1 MSNQRDITA
10 QSAHFRPERADW
22 LRLRTLIFQ
31 RWMASFG
38 QLAALLVAT
47 RHYGMQLPLGLCF
60 LAVGLAVIAN
70 LIAVF
75 IFPQNKRLTELEAM
89 LTLLFDLAQ
98 LCFLLF
104 LTGGLTNRVRHL
116 IGQSAFHA
124 RFCAK
129 GRYQTRMESIPVK
142 LITHPQP
149 GLFGAA
155 AAFAQEH
162 SA

>member
-22 LRLRTLIFQ
+22 LRLRTLILL

-38 QLAALLVAT
+38 QLAALVVAT
-47 RHYGMQLPLGLCF
+47 RYYGMQLPLGLCF

-75 IFPQNKRLTELEAM
+75 IFPQNKRLTEFEAM

-104 LTGGLTNRVRHL
+104 LTGGLD
-116 IGQSAFHA
+116 
-124 RFCAK
+124 
-129 GRYQTRMESIPVK
+129 
-142 LITHPQP
+142 QP
-149 GLFGAA
+149 IRAA
-155 AAFAQEH
+155 WCWPR
-162 SA
+162 